1 MANPGK
7 SSKFDPE
14 LFARWLDSRF
24 KIPGTNIRFGLDP
37 LIGLIP
43 VAGDW
48 ITGIIS
54 LYLILWGIRQDVSSV
69 ILVRMGLNIF
79 IDIVIGSIPLFGD
92 LFDVGWKANIRNVRL
107 MEQYHSNASS
117 TEHHSRWILWLI
129 GSAIIVIVAGLLFFI
144 GWIIVRIAG
153 VIF

>member
-1 MANPGK
+1 MVNSNK

-24 KIPGTNIRFGLDP
+24 RIPGTDIRFGLDP
-37 LIGLIP
+37 LIGLVP

-54 LYLILWGIRQDVSSV
+54 LYLILWGIREEVSSTV
-69 ILVRMGLNIF
+69 LVRMGFNIF
-79 IDIVIGSIPLFGD
+79 IDIAVGSIPLLGD

-107 MEQYHSNASS
+107 IKQYHQNASS
-117 TEHHSRWILWLI
+117 TEHRSSWILWLI
-129 GSAIIVIVAGLLFFI
+129 GSVIIIVVIGLLFFT
-144 GWIIVRIAG
+144 GWVIVRIVGA
-153 VIF
+153 IF